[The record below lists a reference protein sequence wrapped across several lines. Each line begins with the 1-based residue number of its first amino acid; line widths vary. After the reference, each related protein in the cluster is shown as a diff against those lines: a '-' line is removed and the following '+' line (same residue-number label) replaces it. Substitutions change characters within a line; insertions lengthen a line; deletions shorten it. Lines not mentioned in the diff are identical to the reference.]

1 MVLHGLDVVVC
12 DIASAILQHSEVVVK
27 EGLVTEPL
35 ASIGNTGVS
44 LSHAFVVCALLVF
57 DELLKRTMLKI
68 FGLAIAMITPS
79 AAHIGHTLTTLPK

>member
-12 DIASAILQHSEVVVK
+12 DITSAILQHSEVVVK

-35 ASIGNTGVS
+35 ASKGNTGVS

-68 FGLAIAMITPS
+68 FDRIHHLWIS
-79 AAHIGHTLTTLPK
+79 NSYGHTLTTLPK